1 VKPQRVRAVVI
12 SAVAVV
18 FLGLFLSCADGLP
31 WRPLLLA
38 AGGLAVVVAL
48 TLLGIRLQERSDAKA
63 AAANIAR
70 CRAAEADDQQHQL
83 WKARLG

>member
-1 VKPQRVRAVVI
+1 MKPQRVRAVVI

-18 FLGLFLSCADGLP
+18 FLGLFLSCADGL
-31 WRPLLLA
+31 PLLLA